1 MGLIIKNFDIMGV
14 HLKIRIHSPCMK
26 KQFFGLNRLKR
37 GAWIVCRFKRGL
49 GKKEKKKGWCLWG
62 GRGWQGWD
70 PNAHYELEE
79 PSYWQKYPKQKTL

>member
-14 HLKIRIHSPCMK
+14 DLKIRIHPPCMK

-49 GKKEKKKGWCLWG
+49 GKKKKR
-62 GRGWQGWD
+62 RGD
-70 PNAHYELEE
+70 VFELEE
-79 PSYWQKYPKQKTL
+79 GRGGETMSWESLLIDTNIQSK

>member
-14 HLKIRIHSPCMK
+14 DLKIRIHPPCMK

-49 GKKEKKKGWCLWG
+49 GKKKKEGVMFLSWRRG
-62 GRGWQGWD
+62 GGVR
-70 PNAHYELEE
+70 L
-79 PSYWQKYPKQKTL
+79 